1 MQELQGS
8 KEEEK
13 TTCVAALVN
22 RSHSTK
28 PTSPAHRIPIPPPPP
43 PALGMKIWPAAGA
56 QEPGLF
62 PNKGMQ
68 VISDPPWKCIP
79 QGNSPSSHSWQ
90 FPLWLLARPPAFET
104 PWDFAWVS
112 VLLILPRRN
121 PRPFWTS
128 SLFARTA
135 ARTAPLLHVS
145 TGGTAKPV
153 YFQKAR
159 GALLSS

>member
-1 MQELQGS
+1 MG
-8 KEEEK
+8 
-13 TTCVAALVN
+13 
-22 RSHSTK
+22 
-28 PTSPAHRIPIPPPPP
+28 
-43 PALGMKIWPAAGA
+43 LGMKTCPAAGT

-68 VISDPPWKCIP
+68 VISDPPRKCIP
-79 QGNSPSSHSWQ
+79 QGESPSSHSWQ

-121 PRPFWTS
+121 PRLFWTS
-128 SLFARTA
+128 SLFARTD
-135 ARTAPLLHVS
+135 ARATLLLHVS

-159 GALLSS
+159 GALLSPQRLQSDAHHCACQILGCFLGLNPEQSRSKSNHLSR

>member
-1 MQELQGS
+1 MFLNE
-8 KEEEK
+8 
-13 TTCVAALVN
+13 
-22 RSHSTK
+22 
-28 PTSPAHRIPIPPPPP
+28 
-43 PALGMKIWPAAGA
+43 
-56 QEPGLF
+56 
-62 PNKGMQ
+62 GMQ

-79 QGNSPSSHSWQ
+79 QGESPSSRSWQ
-90 FPLWLLARPPAFET
+90 FPLWLLARTPAFET

-135 ARTAPLLHVS
+135 ARAVPLLHVS

-159 GALLSS
+159 GALLSPWRLQSDALCCGCRILGCFLGLNPEQRKSKSNHLSR